1 MAAYD
6 IAPQRTV
13 PAPLARPVELI
24 CFALIVAHAAYLVAS
39 FWQGSWLVALDGGGV
54 QSDFVNVWAA
64 GKLALQGSPASAYD
78 WPVHK
83 AMEVVAVG
91 HPFDGYF
98 GWHYPPAFLFIAAAL
113 ALVPYVPAY
122 VFWLAATFPAY
133 LLTVRAIVGD
143 RIGYLL
149 AAAFPAVLSN
159 AVVGQNGFLSA
170 ALLGGSLLF
179 IERRPVL
186 AGVLLGLLSYKPHL
200 GLLFPLVLA
209 ASGHWRVFLVAGV
222 TAALMACTSWLAF
235 GADTWIAFY
244 GNIGHTSQAFLS
256 DGWADF
262 GKLQTVFGL
271 TRMLGGGEPLAW
283 ALQGVVALVCAV
295 AISLLWRT
303 DTAYEIKA
311 AALACGAMLAT
322 PYLYLYDLVV
332 LAVPLAF
339 LFRLGRARGFL
350 PYELSGIGL
359 AALLVFIFPFVKAPV
374 GFAAV
379 LVVAAL
385 IARRAFTRRAAMPA
399 IA

>member
-1 MAAYD
+1 
-6 IAPQRTV
+6 
-13 PAPLARPVELI
+13 
-24 CFALIVAHAAYLVAS
+24 
-39 FWQGSWLVALDGGGV
+39 
-54 QSDFVNVWAA
+54 
-64 GKLALQGSPASAYD
+64 
-78 WPVHK
+78 
-83 AMEVVAVG
+83 
-91 HPFDGYF
+91 
-98 GWHYPPAFLFIAAAL
+98 
-113 ALVPYVPAY
+113 
-122 VFWLAATFPAY
+122 
-133 LLTVRAIVGD
+133 
-143 RIGYLL
+143 
-149 AAAFPAVLSN
+149 
-159 AVVGQNGFLSA
+159 
-170 ALLGGSLLF
+170 
-179 IERRPVL
+179 
-186 AGVLLGLLSYKPHL
+186 
-200 GLLFPLVLA
+200 
-209 ASGHWRVFLVAGV
+209 
-222 TAALMACTSWLAF
+222 
-235 GADTWIAFY
+235 
-244 GNIGHTSQAFLS
+244 
-256 DGWADF
+256 
-262 GKLQTVFGL
+262 LQTVFGL